1 MKVTV
6 EISFYPLVDNYVDP
20 ILNFIERLKNHS
32 EIDVI
37 VGSLSSI
44 VIGELSDILR
54 IFEGEMSKSMEK
66 FPSVF
71 TLKIVNSC
79 NSDQEKI

>member
-6 EISFYPLVDNYVDP
+6 DISYYPLVDNYTDP
-20 ILNFIERLKNHS
+20 ILNFIDRLKEHD

-37 VGSLSSI
+37 VGSLSSVI
-44 VIGELSDILR
+44 IGELSDILR
-54 IFEGEMSKSMEK
+54 IFEQEMSKSMEK

-79 NSDQEKI
+79 NTE

>member
-6 EISFYPLVDNYVDP
+6 DISYYPLVDNYVEH
-20 ILNFIERLKNHS
+20 ILNFIERLRNYR
-32 EIDVI
+32 EIDVRI
-37 VGSLSSI
+37 GSLSSL
-44 VIGELSDILR
+44 VIGELSDILK
-54 IFEGEMSKSMEK
+54 IFELEMSKSMEK

-79 NSDQEKI
+79 NTER